1 MEEDMTDAVTIRDA
15 TEADLAAIRDI
26 YNHAVEHTTAIW
38 NETVVDLDNRIEW
51 FRARQARGFP
61 VLVAERN
68 GAIAGYASYGD
79 WRAFDGFRHTVEHSV
94 YVEKDN
100 QGAGIGKLLMQAL
113 IKRAGENGIHVMI
126 AGIEANNAAS
136 IALHEK
142 LGFRNGGTFFE
153 VGKKFGRWLDLT
165 FMELRV
171 PN

>member
-1 MEEDMTDAVTIRDA
+1 MSACHIHTLHHAEQSAAPRDA
-15 TEADLAAIRDI
+15 CRRKAASVI
-26 YNHAVEHTTAIW
+26 
-38 NETVVDLDNRIEW
+38 
-51 FRARQARGFP
+51 
-61 VLVAERN
+61 
-68 GAIAGYASYGD
+68 GD
-79 WRAFDGFRHTVEHSV
+79 FDGFRHTVEHSV